1 MCLSV
6 ILQFNFFVVRKQK
19 DSSYTLENKFL
30 ERRKKLK
37 LAKIKVKKE
46 WVGRI
51 FILGTQFKEAPKEVN
66 GVLGSYVKF
75 YGDSEKHGAL
85 PIVIDKSAAMLP
97 EGEIEIDFDEAYLV
111 PDKVRISSRETND
124 DGRMINS
131 VNGYLD
137 FSLYLSNATVK
148 EGV

>member
-1 MCLSV
+1 M
-6 ILQFNFFVVRKQK
+6 
-19 DSSYTLENKFL
+19 
-30 ERRKKLK
+30 KLTK
-37 LAKIKVKKE
+37 LKVKKE
-46 WVGRI
+46 WVGRV

-85 PIVIDKSAAMLP
+85 PIGVDKSAAVLP
-97 EGEIEIDFDEAYLV
+97 EGEIEIAFEEAYLV

-148 EGV
+148 EGA

>member
-1 MCLSV
+1 
-6 ILQFNFFVVRKQK
+6 
-19 DSSYTLENKFL
+19 L
-30 ERRKKLK
+30 ERRKEIETNE
-37 LAKIKVKKE
+37 AKSKKE
-46 WVGRI
+46 WVGRV

-85 PIVIDKSAAMLP
+85 PIVVDKSAAVLP
-97 EGEIEIDFDEAYLV
+97 EGEIEIAFEEAYLV

-148 EGV
+148 EGA

>member
-1 MCLSV
+1 MN
-6 ILQFNFFVVRKQK
+6 Q
-19 DSSYTLENKFL
+19 E
-30 ERRKKLK
+30 EGKKLK
-37 LAKIKVKKE
+37 LTKIKVKKE

-85 PIVIDKSAAMLP
+85 PIVVDRSASADLP
-97 EGEIEIDFDEAYLV
+97 EGEVEVEFEEAYLV
-111 PDKVRISSRETND
+111 PDKVRITSRETND
-124 DGRMINS
+124 DGRTVNS

-137 FSLYLSNATVK
+137 FSLYLSGLTVK

>member
-1 MCLSV
+1 M
-6 ILQFNFFVVRKQK
+6 
-19 DSSYTLENKFL
+19 
-30 ERRKKLK
+30 KLT
-37 LAKIKVKKE
+37 KIKVRSE
-46 WVGRI
+46 WVGKV

-85 PIVIDKSAAMLP
+85 PIVVNKSAATLP
-97 EGEIEIDFDEAYLV
+97 EGEVEVEFEEAYLV
-111 PDKVRISSRETND
+111 PDKVQITSRETND
-124 DGRMINS
+124 DGRMTNS

-137 FSLYLSNATVK
+137 FSFYLSGMTVK

>member
-1 MCLSV
+1 M
-6 ILQFNFFVVRKQK
+6 
-19 DSSYTLENKFL
+19 
-30 ERRKKLK
+30 KLTR
-37 LAKIKVKKE
+37 IKVKKE
-46 WVGRI
+46 WVGRV

-75 YGDSEKHGAL
+75 YGDSENHGAL
-85 PIVIDKSAAMLP
+85 PIVVDKSAAALP
-97 EGEIEIDFDEAYLV
+97 DGEVEFEEAYLV
-111 PDKVRISSRETND
+111 PDKVRITSRETND

-137 FSLYLSNATVK
+137 FSLYLSGLTVK

>member
-1 MCLSV
+1 M
-6 ILQFNFFVVRKQK
+6 
-19 DSSYTLENKFL
+19 
-30 ERRKKLK
+30 KLT
-37 LAKIKVKKE
+37 KIKVKTE
-46 WVGRI
+46 WVGRV

-85 PIVIDKSAAMLP
+85 PIVVDKSAAALP
-97 EGEIEIDFDEAYLV
+97 EGEVEVEFEEAYLV
-111 PDKVRISSRETND
+111 PDKVRITSREIND

-137 FSLYLSNATVK
+137 FSLYLSGVTVK

>member
-1 MCLSV
+1 M
-6 ILQFNFFVVRKQK
+6 
-19 DSSYTLENKFL
+19 
-30 ERRKKLK
+30 KLK
-37 LAKIKVKKE
+37 KIKVKKE

-85 PIVIDKSAAMLP
+85 PIVVDRSASAVLP
-97 EGEIEIDFDEAYLV
+97 EGEVEVEFEEAYLV
-111 PDKVRISSRETND
+111 PDKVRITSRETND
-124 DGRMINS
+124 DGRTVNS

-137 FSLYLSNATVK
+137 FSLYLSGLTVK

>member
-46 WVGRI
+46 WVGRV

>member
-1 MCLSV
+1 L
-6 ILQFNFFVVRKQK
+6 K
-19 DSSYTLENKFL
+19 NKLL
-30 ERRKKLK
+30 ERRKEIETNE
-37 LAKIKVKKE
+37 AKSKKE
-46 WVGRI
+46 WVGRV

-85 PIVIDKSAAMLP
+85 PIVVDKSAAVLP
-97 EGEIEIDFDEAYLV
+97 EGEIEIAFEEAYLV

-148 EGV
+148 EGA

>member
-1 MCLSV
+1 M
-6 ILQFNFFVVRKQK
+6 K
-19 DSSYTLENKFL
+19 NKLL
-30 ERRKKLK
+30 ERRKEIETNE
-37 LAKIKVKKE
+37 AKSKKE
-46 WVGRI
+46 WVGRV

-85 PIVIDKSAAMLP
+85 PIVVDKSAAVLP
-97 EGEIEIDFDEAYLV
+97 EGEIEIAFEEAYLV

-148 EGV
+148 EGA

>member
-1 MCLSV
+1 M
-6 ILQFNFFVVRKQK
+6 
-19 DSSYTLENKFL
+19 
-30 ERRKKLK
+30 ERRKEIETNE
-37 LAKIKVKKE
+37 AKSKKE
-46 WVGRI
+46 WVGRV

-85 PIVIDKSAAMLP
+85 PIVVDKSAAVLP
-97 EGEIEIDFDEAYLV
+97 EGEIEIAFEEAYLV
-111 PDKVRISSRETND
+111 PDKVRISSRETDD

-148 EGV
+148 EGA

>member
-1 MCLSV
+1 MKL
-6 ILQFNFFVVRKQK
+6 
-19 DSSYTLENKFL
+19 T
-30 ERRKKLK
+30 KLK
-37 LAKIKVKKE
+37 IKKE
-46 WVGRI
+46 WVGRV

-85 PIVIDKSAAMLP
+85 PIVVDKSDATFP
-97 EGEIEIDFDEAYLV
+97 EGEIEIEFAEAYLV

-124 DGRMINS
+124 DGRVINS

-148 EGV
+148 EGA

>member
-51 FILGTQFKEAPKEVN
+51 FILGAQFKEAPKEVN

-111 PDKVRISSRETND
+111 PDKVRISIRETND

>member
-111 PDKVRISSRETND
+111 PDKVRISIRETND